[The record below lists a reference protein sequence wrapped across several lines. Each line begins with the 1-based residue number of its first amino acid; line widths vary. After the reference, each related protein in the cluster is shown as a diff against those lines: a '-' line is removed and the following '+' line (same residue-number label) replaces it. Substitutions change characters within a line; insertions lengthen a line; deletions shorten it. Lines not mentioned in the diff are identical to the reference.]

1 MPRQV
6 VGSGRKGEQLGVML
20 HRTNKLPSES
30 CSIDNRRDNA
40 YRENRKEKPW
50 TAANHPGLRASK
62 GLARVC
68 LW

>member
-50 TAANHPGLRASK
+50 TAANHPGLEQGVKPVTVR
-62 GLARVC
+62 